1 MSTQAKRR
9 SLFDP
14 QIMRRASVDA
24 LRKLNPR
31 AMMRNP
37 VMFVV
42 ELGSVLTTGE
52 NEIILVNILFTT

>member
-24 LRKLNPR
+24 LVKLSPR
-31 AMMRNP
+31 TMMRNH

-42 ELGSVLTTGE
+42 ELGSVLTSVLLT
-52 NEIILVNILFTT
+52 LLRTWS